1 MMTRKEFE
9 ERLKEGRARLR
20 QLKAEGKPR
29 PNPTKKWSKKSEKSL
44 MKALSGR

>member
-1 MMTRKEFE
+1 MTRKEFE

-20 QLKAEGKPR
+20 QLKPEGKHR

-44 MKALSGR
+44 MEALSGR